1 MDHANSHWIQFC
13 LKIEV
18 PQDFT
23 LFTFY
28 RFTMQVIMD
37 DKPSLARCP
46 QHPAQ
51 HSCTDNCDKTELIY
65 ILFDSDVCTWI
76 PHLGTFL
83 TVPSKWEDIVPS
95 HKILRNLQQILDSPW
110 GHWQVNLGPHWTLR
124 RCSLSD
130 GDQISLHPVVRWKF
144 LIKHLGI
151 DPLLVSC
158 CISDFKQRKSSHFYK
173 LP

>member
-1 MDHANSHWIQFC
+1 MISHHWQGVPNTQHSIAALTIVIKQRLYIYVHWI
-13 LKIEV
+13 LNDKLSNL
-18 PQDFT
+18 FT
-23 LFTFY
+23 L
-28 RFTMQVIMD
+28 
-37 DKPSLARCP
+37 S
-46 QHPAQ
+46 
-51 HSCTDNCDKTELIY
+51 
-65 ILFDSDVCTWI
+65 ILFNSDVCTWI

-124 RCSLSD
+124 RCSLSG